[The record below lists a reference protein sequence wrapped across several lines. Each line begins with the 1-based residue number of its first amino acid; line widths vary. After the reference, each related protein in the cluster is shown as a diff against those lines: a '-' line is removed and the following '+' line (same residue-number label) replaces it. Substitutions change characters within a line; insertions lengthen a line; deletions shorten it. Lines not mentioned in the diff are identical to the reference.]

1 MLKND
6 ATEKVAVKMDIA
18 SGKRITPEMTVLD
31 IVSHYRATE
40 AVFKHYETFAGE
52 CICCNALFDT
62 LKNVADRY
70 RIDLREMTDALKK
83 AAAGE

>member
-6 ATEKVAVKMDIA
+6 ATEKVSVKMDFA

-31 IVSHYRATE
+31 IVSQYRATE
-40 AVFKHYETFAGE
+40 AVFKDYDAVAGE

-70 RIDLREMTDALKK
+70 RIDLREITDALKK

>member
-1 MLKND
+1 MKGCCGKP
-6 ATEKVAVKMDIA
+6 EIA
-18 SGKRITPEMTVLD
+18 PAITPEMTVLD
-31 IVSHYRATE
+31 IVSQYRATE
-40 AVFKHYETFAGE
+40 AVFKDYDAVAGE

-70 RIDLREMTDALKK
+70 RIDLREITDALKK